1 MFTIDQLRAETPG
14 CNSKV
19 HFNNAGAALMPKPV
33 IDAQQN
39 YLAHEAL
46 TGGYETADERAGEIA
61 GFYTSMALL
70 LGCAP
75 RNIAFTSS
83 ATNSFA
89 RAISCVPFKAGD
101 SILIANEDYISN
113 QIQFL
118 SLEKRLG
125 VKLLRAD
132 SLPEGGVDVSSMRT
146 LMDIHKPRLVSLTHV
161 PTNSGLVQPVEEV
174 GKLCNERGILYL
186 VDGCQSAGQLAID
199 MKTIGCDFFTA
210 TFRKFLRGPR
220 GAGFLCVSDRVL
232 NQELWPLYIDM
243 RGADW
248 VEKDQFVPRPDARR
262 FEDWEFN
269 YALVTGS
276 RAAADYALKVGL
288 KEIEQRNLVLCQL
301 VREGLKE
308 MGLKILDKGQHQSS
322 IIVVAIPGMEPDGLL
337 KKLRTMNINT
347 SISSRSSALIDYDA
361 KGVTWGLRISP
372 HYYNTA
378 EEVALLL
385 RALGEII

>member
-1 MFTIDQLRAETPG
+1 MLTIDQLRADTPG
-14 CNSKV
+14 CNSRI
-19 HFNNAGAALMPKPV
+19 HFNNAGAALMPNPV

-46 TGGYETADERAGEIA
+46 NGGYETADERAAEIA
-61 GFYTSMALL
+61 GFYTSMARL

-75 RNIAFTSS
+75 RNVAFTSS

-89 RAISCVPFKAGD
+89 RAISCIPFKAGD

-125 VKLLRAD
+125 IKLLRAD
-132 SLPEGGVDVSSMRT
+132 SLPEGGVDVNSIRK

-186 VDGCQSAGQLAID
+186 VDGCQSAGQLPVD
-199 MKTIGCDFFTA
+199 MKTIGCDFFTG

-220 GAGFLCVSDRVL
+220 GAGFLFVSDRVL

-248 VEKDQFVPRPDARR
+248 VEKDRFVPRPDARR

-288 KEIEQRNLVLCQL
+288 KEIEQRNVALCQL
-301 VREGLKE
+301 VRDGLNA
-308 MGLKILDKGQHQSS
+308 MGLKILDKGQKQSS
-322 IIVVAIPGMEPDGLL
+322 IMVVAIPSKEPEIIL
-337 KKLRTMNINT
+337 KTLRARHINT
-347 SISSRSSALIDYDA
+347 SISSRSSALIDYDV

-372 HYYNTA
+372 HYYNTE